1 MATVMHVCVFGPCAL
16 DISSFPLEFTSS
28 ETKQSI
34 IGPLLIATTGRSF
47 IETALHGFK
56 GLSDDHGSRCLIF
69 QRRIKVF
76 AYITEEQPC
85 L

>member
-1 MATVMHVCVFGPCAL
+1 MAMVMHVCVFGPCAL
-16 DISSFPLEFTSS
+16 DTFPLEFTSS
-28 ETKQSI
+28 ETKQSV
-34 IGPLLIATTGRSF
+34 IGPSLIATTGRSF
-47 IETALHGFK
+47 IETALHGLK
-56 GLSDDHGSRCLIF
+56 GLSDDHGCRCLIF